1 LDEWHV
7 KPIRGF
13 VSKELRIE
21 IIKLSFFS
29 ILSGSAGVLISNI
42 DIIMVNQKLGLTQTG
57 IYGIAFYFGTIIM
70 IPSRALGRIAV
81 GVISEAFKNENIH
94 EIKSLYKKSCNSQL
108 AIGLLL
114 YIGIWVNIDNIMHL
128 LPPEYAAGKNVILL
142 IGAGYLIDMGTGI
155 NYLILL
161 NSKYYRYDM
170 YFMVFIL
177 FLTVLSNYVLI
188 PIYGIEGSAM
198 ATAITIAGYNIL
210 RWVFLYIKLNMQP
223 YDGNTLKLLTIGV
236 ISFLPGYFLPQMN
249 TLIFDIAIR
258 SLMVG
263 GLFMLLMFKL
273 KAAPEINNKIE
284 KNLKSIP
291 FLSK

>member
-1 LDEWHV
+1 
-7 KPIRGF
+7 
-13 VSKELRIE
+13 
-21 IIKLSFFS
+21 
-29 ILSGSAGVLISNI
+29 
-42 DIIMVNQKLGLTQTG
+42 
-57 IYGIAFYFGTIIM
+57 M

-273 KAAPEINNKIE
+273 KAAPEINKKRLFN
-284 KNLKSIP
+284 N
-291 FLSK
+291 